1 MLKLVRVRQ
10 YNRYRFGRWETV
22 RKHRRSYPTR

>member
-1 MLKLVRVRQ
+1 MLKLVNVRQ

-22 RKHRRSYPTR
+22 CKHRRSYPTR